1 VVTANLNSDWTDETR
16 DDPTQPGPSQDTH
29 AQADT
34 SDPTPDGASVF
45 GVACYVTVSPE
56 GHFVN
61 QISASK

>member
-1 VVTANLNSDWTDETR
+1 MVTANLNSDRTDETR
-16 DDPTQPGPSQDTH
+16 DDPT
-29 AQADT
+29 
-34 SDPTPDGASVF
+34 PDGACTVF